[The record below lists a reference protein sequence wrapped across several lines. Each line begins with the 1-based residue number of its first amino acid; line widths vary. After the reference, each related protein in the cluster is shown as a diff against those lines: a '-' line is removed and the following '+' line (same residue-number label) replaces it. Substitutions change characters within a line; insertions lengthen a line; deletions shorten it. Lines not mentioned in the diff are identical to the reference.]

1 MPVWVVCSES
11 HFSVLIA
18 LDQHPTQP
26 IGPSSSLPR
35 LMYYD
40 GLSNQEQPIIL
51 TLSNRHLHHALQTR
65 YQVPGREGD
74 TIEMQRPNDSTLIP
88 PLEHVIHTRWPNVS
102 IRWTGS
108 DPIL

>member
-1 MPVWVVCSES
+1 
-11 HFSVLIA
+11 
-18 LDQHPTQP
+18 
-26 IGPSSSLPR
+26 
-35 LMYYD
+35 MYYD